1 MLDYE
6 LGRLPPAQQE
16 HQGLIRA
23 FESALR
29 KAGLLGVSR
38 YMGLA
43 GTAHALGS
51 LVTGDDPETSVV
63 DADGRVHGMQGLYV
77 ADGSV
82 LPRSSRVNPALTIY
96 AWGLRLGDYLT
107 NGALR

>member
-1 MLDYE
+1 M
-6 LGRLPPAQQE
+6 
-16 HQGLIRA
+16 
-23 FESALR
+23 
-29 KAGLLGVSR
+29 LGVSR

-51 LVTGDDPETSVV
+51 LVTGNDPEASVV
-63 DADGRVHGMQGLYV
+63 DAHGCVHGMQGLYV

-96 AWGLRLGDYLT
+96 AWGLRLGQHLAE
-107 NGALR
+107 GGQQ